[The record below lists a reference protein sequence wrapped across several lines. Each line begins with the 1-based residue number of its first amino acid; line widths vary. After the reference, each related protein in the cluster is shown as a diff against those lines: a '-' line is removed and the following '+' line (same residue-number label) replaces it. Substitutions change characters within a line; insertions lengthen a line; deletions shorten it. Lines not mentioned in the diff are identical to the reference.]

1 MKFGTGISLTYA
13 HKSNFAWKLFLD
25 YDFARKTYTMTYDP
39 DGYVK
44 DAMPSIYQEIIKQD
58 AKALD
63 PETQSIKK
71 NMNNFVLGGSFVVN
85 F

>member
-1 MKFGTGISLTYA
+1 
-13 HKSNFAWKLFLD
+13 
-25 YDFARKTYTMTYDP
+25 
-39 DGYVK
+39 
-44 DAMPSIYQEIIKQD
+44 MPSIYQEIIKQD